1 MVVPQREHTTYLF
14 FWFTMLTYKLLDMWF
29 KNGHLLEWH
38 IIYFVA
44 WIKYNTTMM
53 GLGTTAI
60 YFINHGKEEEKEEE
74 EEDDDDE
81 DGDDDDVNNNEYSI
95 LRHSEE
101 DNIEDGCISSKL

>member
-1 MVVPQREHTTYLF
+1 
-14 FWFTMLTYKLLDMWF
+14 MWF